1 MTSSRAKLPT
11 NDALLNLKISSSLNQ
26 TTLSFNQASLLAR
39 VWLLILTIASGVG
52 AIQELLHLLPV
63 LDARLQNQPP
73 PVNRNQP
80 SNDVNGCEHLDD
92 PNHQL
97 GFAPLVRVSQA
108 TANHGSGTWED
119 HVEDEADVGPN
130 AAKAGQRAHQ
140 LPQFRIFLPVHRDC
154 LFAVFEAL
162 LGKLRRSSLVVIL
175 LLAIVLLGL
184 AESRCVKGG
193 GLVNTTGSVLSHF
206 CFSLA

>member
-1 MTSSRAKLPT
+1 MWCFAIVNFYAFKISIDDEHKSQITHKRCAVEY
-11 NDALLNLKISSSLNQ
+11 KISSSLNQ

-92 PNHQL
+92 ADHQL

-108 TANHGSGTWED
+108 TANHGSGAGED
-119 HVEDEADVGPN
+119 HVEDKADVGPN
-130 AAKAGQRAHQ
+130 AAQPG
-140 LPQFRIFLPVHRDC
+140 
-154 LFAVFEAL
+154 
-162 LGKLRRSSLVVIL
+162 
-175 LLAIVLLGL
+175 
-184 AESRCVKGG
+184 
-193 GLVNTTGSVLSHF
+193 
-206 CFSLA
+206 